1 MRSARLW
8 WCSGRGA
15 PPMRVNRSMVQDH
28 QANQWASWPSPAAL
42 QVGSMA
48 LLPDDGEMAASR
60 DGKRTTAM
68 SMHVAVA

>member
-1 MRSARLW
+1 
-8 WCSGRGA
+8 
-15 PPMRVNRSMVQDH
+15 MVQDH

-60 DGKRTTAM
+60 DGERTTAV